1 MTKKRSKR
9 KLKKDNILIICL
21 FVILII
27 LVISLLI
34 MGKNIFSG
42 NKKAAK
48 EAKIVDK
55 LESYD
60 YYLTDNN
67 TKYYRGLFDDLKKTL
82 NKEDIDEEAYATLVA
97 KLFTADFYDLNSK
110 ISKTDVGGTQFILKA
125 YRNTFIQTATDINGI
140 YYYVDSNIYGKRNQE
155 LPVVEDVEVV
165 SLKNMTYKYKVIND
179 EKAYKIDVKITYK
192 EDLDYPKSVS
202 LVLIHNDNKLEIV
215 EVS

>member
-60 YYLTDNN
+60 YYLTE
-67 TKYYRGLFDDLKKTL
+67 
-82 NKEDIDEEAYATLVA
+82 EDIDEEAYATLVA